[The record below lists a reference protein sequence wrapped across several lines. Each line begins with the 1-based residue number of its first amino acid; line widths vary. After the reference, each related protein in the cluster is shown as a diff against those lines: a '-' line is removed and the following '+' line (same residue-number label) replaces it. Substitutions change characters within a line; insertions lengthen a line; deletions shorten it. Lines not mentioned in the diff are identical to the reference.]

1 MVVAEG
7 KSFFKTSSGWSS
19 LQPSLKQSLVFAR
32 MGRER
37 EEHSW
42 QRKKHKHQ
50 LTKPHGT
57 FGGPANLCYV

>member
-1 MVVAEG
+1 MDVAEG
-7 KSFFKTSSGWSS
+7 KSFFKTSSGWFS
-19 LQPSLKQSLVFAR
+19 LKPSLKQSLVFAR
-32 MGRER
+32 MGRGR

-42 QRKKHKHQ
+42 QRKKREPQ